1 MYLQNICM
9 CGYHCSVSV
18 PVIYTMIH
26 TLSTMP
32 PFIPRP
38 SISRST
44 SETLP
49 NVIDVSSSDGSL
61 TDICPSSRHEDL
73 HTSKR
78 RKLGQSDNTSLSGKP
93 PAGFSGAFETEK
105 LGLQQGDDA
114 RFNNDLDDNV
124 DEDSDED
131 IEDEVDWEDAIYPG
145 PPNHPVEP
153 SGDLELT
160 LDKGAYVETLTDVR
174 NKKKGHSKIEKQI
187 RVSAHCMHVQF
198 LLFHNLIRNGWSCD
212 KEVQAI
218 LIDQL
223 PKSTMAQVEKW
234 RRVSRFSKTD
244 ESLLAKGRK
253 DRAQESIQGNNSRD
267 WGSAAATLEDGI
279 PDMSRGDPLISL
291 LRILTGYWRKR
302 FTITAPG
309 LRKQGYKPLPRLEA
323 EIEAFKS
330 NPYDAE
336 KHGERL
342 ESIQDFR
349 NSAKSCEGSRDLGS
363 QLFTA
368 LIRGLGIE
376 ARLVASLQ
384 PIGFGWGKVEEAIL
398 NEPNKLASPHLNKEA
413 VITPSDKGAK
423 TSRPKAQRR
432 DSKLNGQ
439 KDKLQNAI
447 QDDNSAGSP
456 LSDEESV
463 VEVIPPSALENGKKL
478 YDQDIQF
485 PTYWTEVISPIQS
498 EIYAVDPHVLC
509 PPVISTSQEHLAL
522 FEPRGAQAD
531 KAKQVFAYVIAFSS
545 EGTAKDVTRR
555 YLKRHEWPGRTKGF
569 RLPPEKV
576 PIYNNQGKVI
586 RYEEYDWFKTVMSGY
601 VRTQAMRNTLDD
613 VEDAKDL
620 RPLEEKKEEKNEIP
634 ETLQSFK
641 TSAHFVLERHLRREE
656 VIMPGSKP
664 VKTFL
669 YRKRNGATEE
679 PVYHRRDVL
688 ACKTSESWHKAG
700 RQIKNGEQPMK
711 MVPVRAMTLNR
722 KREVEEAEREGG
734 EKLKQGLYALDQT
747 EWIIPPPIENGNIPK
762 NAYGNM
768 DCFVSSMVPQGAV
781 HIPLNSTA
789 KICKKLGIDF
799 AEACIGFEF
808 GKQRA
813 VPIIQGVVVAEEH
826 SDLVMDEWDKDE
838 EERKRKSD
846 SKREKAVLVAWK
858 KMLVG
863 LRIMKRV
870 REDYG
875 GDGNGHLREEMN
887 PFTNKKYRPTWESHG
902 NQEDGNQIGEN
913 LAGGFVIDEAEK
925 AEGRSNGGGFL
936 IDEAEEGDGRT
947 NRGGIFADEAEAA
960 GEGPNV
966 DGLMNGKNLFS
977 KQGSCMIGSE
987 ATRKIPSS
995 NPTVTPMISFEE
1007 ELDVEGNG
1015 GAKTRTFSAHG
1026 APESGQL
1033 RKAERAEPLTANLAQ
1048 LSPRKLKYGR
1058 KQSITGSHMEDSP
1071 PLNDNSSALLD
1082 SNILVRKRKTDI
1094 KYSRK
1099 KSAEM
1104 SPYFQRESKITARE
1118 DDIMDDNSESIPQ
1131 IISSSPISSKMG
1143 EHKSPSHPSNSQP
1156 EERTDPNTPK
1166 CKTRR
1171 PRKNGETP
1179 EMRPYTRRGGT
1190 NIAKDE
1196 IMAESPEIRHDCDTP
1211 RRRSGRKKKNEP
1223 GHYFFWKSLQN
1234 LSDSDVEVMKEET
1247 EGEDDSEVAAAP
1259 IPRKLPSKRKRVS
1272 PETRS
1277 SNKSRYFRRRQE
1289 NGRRDADDQASV
1301 SPDIISISSTSPSH
1315 LNGRVSVPR
1324 LGSAE
1329 WQL

>member
-1 MYLQNICM
+1 
-9 CGYHCSVSV
+9 
-18 PVIYTMIH
+18 
-26 TLSTMP
+26 MP
-32 PFIPRP
+32 PFVPRP

-44 SETLP
+44 SETLR
-49 NVIDVSSSDGSL
+49 NVIHVSDTDGSL
-61 TDICPSSRHEDL
+61 TDIGPSSGHEDL
-73 HTSKR
+73 QISKR
-78 RKLGQSDNTSLSGKP
+78 RKLGQSSNTSLSGKP
-93 PAGFSGAFETEK
+93 SAGVSGTLENEK
-105 LGLQQGDDA
+105 LGLQQRDHA
-114 RFNNDLDDNV
+114 RFNIDLDDIV
-124 DEDSDED
+124 DEDPDED
-131 IEDEVDWEDAIYPG
+131 IEDDVDWEDAIHPD
-145 PPNHPVEP
+145 PPKHPVEP
-153 SGDLELT
+153 SRDLELT
-160 LDKGAYVETLTDVR
+160 LDKRAYVETLTDVR
-174 NKKKGHSKIEKQI
+174 NRKKGHSKIEKQI

-212 KEVQAI
+212 KEVQTI
-218 LIDQL
+218 LINQL

-234 RRVSRFSKTD
+234 RRLCGLSKTD
-244 ESLLAKGRK
+244 ESSLAKGRK
-253 DRAQESIQGNNSRD
+253 HEVKDPIQENNSRD
-267 WGSAAATLEDGI
+267 WGSAAKTLEDRT

-309 LRKQGYKPLPRLEA
+309 LRKQGYKTLPRLEA

-349 NSAKSCEGSRDLGS
+349 NSANNCEGSRDLGL

-368 LIRGLGIE
+368 LIRGLGLE

-384 PIGFGWGKVEEAIL
+384 PIGFGWGKVEEATV
-398 NEPNKLASPHLNKEA
+398 NEPNTLDGPHLGRDT
-413 VITPSDKGAK
+413 VITPSDKGAT
-423 TSRPKAQRR
+423 TSLQKAQRR

-439 KDKLQNAI
+439 RGNHQNTVENGNLAR
-447 QDDNSAGSP
+447 SS
-456 LSDEESV
+456 LSDDESV
-463 VEVIPPSALENGKKL
+463 VEVIPPGALENGKKL

-485 PTYWTEVISPIQS
+485 PTYWTEVISPIRS

-522 FEPRGAQAD
+522 FEPRGAHAD

-545 EGTAKDVTRR
+545 DGTAKDVTRR

-576 PIYNNQGKVI
+576 PIYNSQGKVI
-586 RYEEYDWFKTVMSGY
+586 RYDEYDWFKTVMSRY
-601 VRTQAMRNTLDD
+601 VRTQAMRNALDD
-613 VEDAKDL
+613 LEDIRDL
-620 RPLEEKKEEKNEIP
+620 RPLEEEKENKKEIP

-656 VIMPGSKP
+656 IIIPGSKP

-688 ACKTSESWHKAG
+688 ACKTNESWHKAG
-700 RQIKNGEQPMK
+700 RQIKSGEQPMK
-711 MVPVRAMTLNR
+711 MVPVRAITLNR

-747 EWIIPPPIENGNIPK
+747 EWIIPPPIENGNIPR

-768 DCFVSSMVPQGAV
+768 DCFVPSMVPQGAV

-789 KICKKLGIDF
+789 KICKRVGIDF

-863 LRIMKRV
+863 LRIMRRM
-870 REDYG
+870 REEYG

-887 PFTNKKYRPTWESHG
+887 PFTNKKNRPTWESQG
-902 NQEDGNQIGEN
+902 NQEFETQIGEN
-913 LAGGFVIDEAEK
+913 LAGGFVIDESEK
-925 AEGRSNGGGFL
+925 AEESANDDGFL
-936 IDEAEEGDGRT
+936 IDKSKEGHGRR
-947 NRGGIFADEAEAA
+947 NRRGILADEAEAA
-960 GEGPNV
+960 SEGPNGDV
-966 DGLMNGKNLFS
+966 LMNGRDLFS
-977 KQGSCMIGSE
+977 KQESCMIGSE
-987 ATRKIPSS
+987 ATKKISS
-995 NPTVTPMISFEE
+995 SSKSTVTPIISLEK
-1007 ELDVEGNG
+1007 ELEVEGDV
-1015 GAKTRTFSAHG
+1015 GAKTRTFSSHG
-1026 APESGQL
+1026 GPESGQL
-1033 RKAERAEPLTANLAQ
+1033 SKAERAQPLIANLAQ
-1048 LSPRKLKYGR
+1048 LSPRKLEYGR
-1058 KQSITGSHMEDSP
+1058 KQHVTRSHMEDSS
-1071 PLNDNSSALLD
+1071 PLNDNSSASPD
-1082 SNILVRKRKTDI
+1082 TDTLVRKRKTDI

-1099 KSAEM
+1099 KRAEM
-1104 SPYFQRESKITARE
+1104 SPYFQREKIIARE
-1118 DDIMDDNSESIPQ
+1118 DDIIDVSSDSTPQ
-1131 IISSSPISSKMG
+1131 IIFSSPISSKMG
-1143 EHKSPSHPSNSQP
+1143 EHNSLAQLSNLQP
-1156 EERTDPNTPK
+1156 EERIEPNTPK
-1166 CKTRR
+1166 CKTQR
-1171 PRKNGETP
+1171 PRKNDETP
-1179 EMRPYTRRGGT
+1179 ERKPFSRRGVT
-1190 NIAKDE
+1190 NIVKDE
-1196 IMAESPEIRHDCDTP
+1196 IMAESLEIRHDCDTP

-1223 GHYFFWKSLQN
+1223 EHYFYWKSLQN
-1234 LSDSDVEVMKEET
+1234 FSDSDLEVMT
-1247 EGEDDSEVAAAP
+1247 EDTEAGDDSEVADVP
-1259 IPRKLPSKRKRVS
+1259 ITRKPPSKRKRG
-1272 PETRS
+1272 
-1277 SNKSRYFRRRQE
+1277 SNTSRYFRRHQE
-1289 NGRRDADDQASV
+1289 NDRRDTDENASV

-1315 LNGRVSVPR
+1315 PNGRLSVPR
-1324 LGSAE
+1324 LGSDE

>member
-1 MYLQNICM
+1 
-9 CGYHCSVSV
+9 
-18 PVIYTMIH
+18 
-26 TLSTMP
+26 MP

-44 SETLP
+44 SETLR
-49 NVIDVSSSDGSL
+49 NLIHVSGTDGLL
-61 TDICPSSRHEDL
+61 TDIGPSSGHEDL
-73 HTSKR
+73 HISKR
-78 RKLGQSDNTSLSGKP
+78 RKLGQSDNTSLSGKLS
-93 PAGFSGAFETEK
+93 AGVSGVFENEK
-105 LGLQQGDDA
+105 LGLKQADHA
-114 RFNNDLDDNV
+114 RFNIDLDDIV
-124 DEDSDED
+124 DDDSDED
-131 IEDEVDWEDAIYPG
+131 IEDDVDWEDAIHPD

-160 LDKGAYVETLTDVR
+160 LDKRAYVETLTDVR

-212 KEVQAI
+212 KEVQTI
-218 LIDQL
+218 LINQL

-234 RRVSRFSKTD
+234 RRLSGLSKTD

-253 DRAQESIQGNNSRD
+253 DEVEDPIQENNSRD
-267 WGSAAATLEDGI
+267 WGSAAKTLEDGT

-291 LRILTGYWRKR
+291 LKILTGYWRKR

-309 LRKQGYKPLPRLEA
+309 LRKQGYKPLPCLEA

-342 ESIQDFR
+342 EGIQDFK
-349 NSAKSCEGSRDLGS
+349 NSANKCEGSRDLGS

-384 PIGFGWGKVEEAIL
+384 PIGFGWGRVEEAIV
-398 NEPNKLASPHLNKEA
+398 NEPNKLDDPHLGRGV
-413 VITPSDKGAK
+413 VITPSDKGTT
-423 TSRPKAQRR
+423 TSRQNAQRR

-439 KDKLQNAI
+439 KGNPQNAVEN
-447 QDDNSAGSP
+447 DNPPSSS
-456 LSDEESV
+456 LSDDESV
-463 VEVIPPSALENGKKL
+463 VEVVPPGALENGKKL
-478 YDQDIQF
+478 YDKDIQF
-485 PTYWTEVISPIQS
+485 PTYWTEVISPIRS

-545 EGTAKDVTRR
+545 DGTAKDVTRR

-576 PIYNNQGKVI
+576 PIYNSQGKVI

-601 VRTQAMRNTLDD
+601 VRTQAMRNALDGLED
-613 VEDAKDL
+613 VKDL
-620 RPLEEKKEEKNEIP
+620 RPLEEEKENKKEIP

-641 TSAHFVLERHLRREE
+641 SSAHFVLERHLRREE

-700 RQIKNGEQPMK
+700 RQIKSGEQPMK

-734 EKLKQGLYALDQT
+734 EKLRQGLYALDQT
-747 EWIIPPPIENGNIPK
+747 EWIIPPPIENGSIPK

-768 DCFVSSMVPQGAV
+768 DCFVPSMVPKGAV

-789 KICKKLGIDF
+789 KICKRVGIDF

-838 EERKRKSD
+838 EDRKRKSD

-863 LRIMKRV
+863 LRIMRRM
-870 REDYG
+870 REEYG

-887 PFTNKKYRPTWESHG
+887 PFTNKKNRPAWESQG
-902 NQEDGNQIGEN
+902 NQEFETQIGEN
-913 LAGGFVIDEAEK
+913 LAGGFVIDESEK
-925 AEGRSNGGGFL
+925 AEESANEYGFL
-936 IDEAEEGDGRT
+936 IDKSKEGDGRT
-947 NRGGIFADEAEAA
+947 NRRGILADEAEAA
-960 GEGPNV
+960 GEGPN
-966 DGLMNGKNLFS
+966 GENLFS
-977 KQGSCMIGSE
+977 KQGSCRIGSE
-987 ATRKIPSS
+987 ATKKISS
-995 NPTVTPMISFEE
+995 SSKSTVTPIISLEE
-1007 ELDVEGNG
+1007 EHDVEEDG
-1015 GAKTRTFSAHG
+1015 GAQTRTFSSHG
-1026 APESGQL
+1026 GPESGKL
-1033 RKAERAEPLTANLAQ
+1033 RKVERTGPLITNLAQ
-1048 LSPRKLKYGR
+1048 LSPRKLNYGR
-1058 KQSITGSHMEDSP
+1058 KQHITRSHMENSS
-1071 PLNDNSSALLD
+1071 PLNDNSSASTD
-1082 SNILVRKRKTDI
+1082 TDILVRKRKTDI

-1099 KSAEM
+1099 KRAEM
-1104 SPYFQRESKITARE
+1104 SPYFQREKIIARE
-1118 DDIMDDNSESIPQ
+1118 DDIIGVNLDSTPQ
-1131 IISSSPISSKMG
+1131 IIFSSPISSKMR
-1143 EHKSPSHPSNSQP
+1143 ELNSPAQPSNFQP
-1156 EERTDPNTPK
+1156 EERMDPNTPK

-1171 PRKNGETP
+1171 PRKNDETP
-1179 EMRPYTRRGGT
+1179 EGRPLSRRGDT
-1190 NIAKDE
+1190 NIVKDE
-1196 IMAESPEIRHDCDTP
+1196 IMAESSEIRHDCDTP

-1223 GHYFFWKSLQN
+1223 EHYFYWKSLQN
-1234 LSDSDVEVMKEET
+1234 FSNSDLEVMTEDT
-1247 EGEDDSEVAAAP
+1247 EGGDDPEVADAP
-1259 IPRKLPSKRKRVS
+1259 ITRKRPSRRKRVS
-1272 PETRS
+1272 PKTRG
-1277 SNKSRYFRRRQE
+1277 SNTSRYFHRHQE
-1289 NGRRDADDQASV
+1289 NDRRDADDQATV

-1315 LNGRVSVPR
+1315 PNGRVSVPR

>member
-1 MYLQNICM
+1 
-9 CGYHCSVSV
+9 
-18 PVIYTMIH
+18 
-26 TLSTMP
+26 MP

-44 SETLP
+44 SATLR
-49 NVIDVSSSDGSL
+49 NLIHVSGTDGSL
-61 TDICPSSRHEDL
+61 TDIGPSSGHEDL
-73 HTSKR
+73 HISKR

-93 PAGFSGAFETEK
+93 SAGVSGVFENEK
-105 LGLQQGDDA
+105 LGLQQGDHA
-114 RFNNDLDDNV
+114 RFNIDLDDIV

-131 IEDEVDWEDAIYPG
+131 IEDDVDWEDAIHPD

-160 LDKGAYVETLTDVR
+160 LDKRAYVETLTDVR

-212 KEVQAI
+212 KEIQTI
-218 LIDQL
+218 LINQL

-234 RRVSRFSKTD
+234 RRLSGLSKTD

-253 DRAQESIQGNNSRD
+253 HEVEDPIQENNTRD
-267 WGSAAATLEDGI
+267 WGSAAKTLEDGT

-291 LRILTGYWRKR
+291 LKILTGYWRKR

-309 LRKQGYKPLPRLEA
+309 LRKQGYKPLPCLEA
-323 EIEAFKS
+323 EIEAYKS

-342 ESIQDFR
+342 DGIQDFR
-349 NSAKSCEGSRDLGS
+349 NSANNCEGSRDLGS

-384 PIGFGWGKVEEAIL
+384 PIGFGWGKVEEATV
-398 NEPNKLASPHLNKEA
+398 NEPNTLDDPQLGRDA

-423 TSRPKAQRR
+423 TSRQNAQRR

-439 KDKLQNAI
+439 KGNPQNAVENDNPPSSSLG
-447 QDDNSAGSP
+447 DD
-456 LSDEESV
+456 ESV
-463 VEVIPPSALENGKKL
+463 VEVIPPGALENGKKL
-478 YDQDIQF
+478 YDKDIQF
-485 PTYWTEVISPIQS
+485 PTYWTEVISPIRS

-545 EGTAKDVTRR
+545 DGTAKDVTRR

-576 PIYNNQGKVI
+576 PIYNSQGKVI

-601 VRTQAMRNTLDD
+601 VRTQVMRNALDD
-613 VEDAKDL
+613 LEDVKDL
-620 RPLEEKKEEKNEIP
+620 RPLEEEKENKKEIP

-641 TSAHFVLERHLRREE
+641 SSAHFVLERHLRREE

-700 RQIKNGEQPMK
+700 RQIKSGEQPMK

-734 EKLKQGLYALDQT
+734 EKLKQGLYALHQT

-768 DCFVSSMVPQGAV
+768 DCFVPSMVPKGAV

-789 KICKKLGIDF
+789 KICKRVGIDF

-863 LRIMKRV
+863 LRIMRRM
-870 REDYG
+870 REEYG

-887 PFTNKKYRPTWESHG
+887 PFTNKKNRPAWESHG
-902 NQEDGNQIGEN
+902 NQEFETQIVEN
-913 LAGGFVIDEAEK
+913 LAGGFVIDESEK
-925 AEGRSNGGGFL
+925 AEESANEYGFL
-936 IDEAEEGDGRT
+936 IDKSKEVDGRT
-947 NRGGIFADEAEAA
+947 NRGGILADEAEAA
-960 GEGPNV
+960 GEGPN
-966 DGLMNGKNLFS
+966 GENLFS

-987 ATRKIPSS
+987 ATKKIPSTS
-995 NPTVTPMISFEE
+995 KSTVTPIISLEE
-1007 ELDVEGNG
+1007 ELDVEEDG
-1015 GAKTRTFSAHG
+1015 GAKTRTFSSHG
-1026 APESGQL
+1026 GPESGQL
-1033 RKAERAEPLTANLAQ
+1033 RKVGRAEPLIANLAQ

-1058 KQSITGSHMEDSP
+1058 KRHITRSHVENSS
-1071 PLNDNSSALLD
+1071 PLNDNSSASTDTD
-1082 SNILVRKRKTDI
+1082 SLVRKRKTDI

-1099 KSAEM
+1099 KRAEM
-1104 SPYFQRESKITARE
+1104 SPYFQREKIIARE
-1118 DDIMDDNSESIPQ
+1118 DDIIGVNSDSTPQ
-1131 IISSSPISSKMG
+1131 IISSSPISSKMR
-1143 EHKSPSHPSNSQP
+1143 EHNSPAQPSNYP
-1156 EERTDPNTPK
+1156 DTPK

-1171 PRKNGETP
+1171 PRKNDETP
-1179 EMRPYTRRGGT
+1179 EGRPFSRRGDT
-1190 NIAKDE
+1190 NIVKDE
-1196 IMAESPEIRHDCDTP
+1196 IMAESSEIRHDCDTP

-1223 GHYFFWKSLQN
+1223 EHYFYWKSLQN
-1234 LSDSDVEVMKEET
+1234 FSDSDLEVMTEDT
-1247 EGEDDSEVAAAP
+1247 EGGDDSEVADAP
-1259 IPRKLPSKRKRVS
+1259 ITRKPPSRRKRVS
-1272 PETRS
+1272 PKTRG
-1277 SNKSRYFRRRQE
+1277 SNTSQYFRIYQE
-1289 NGRRDADDQASV
+1289 NDRRDADDQATV

-1315 LNGRVSVPR
+1315 PNGRVSVPR

>member
-1 MYLQNICM
+1 
-9 CGYHCSVSV
+9 
-18 PVIYTMIH
+18 
-26 TLSTMP
+26 MP

-44 SETLP
+44 SETLR
-49 NVIDVSSSDGSL
+49 NVIHVSGTDGSL
-61 TDICPSSRHEDL
+61 TDIGPSSKHEDL

-78 RKLGQSDNTSLSGKP
+78 RKLGQSDNTSLSGKSS
-93 PAGFSGAFETEK
+93 AKVSSAFENEK

-114 RFNNDLDDNV
+114 RFNVDLDDIV
-124 DEDSDED
+124 EEDSEED
-131 IEDEVDWEDAIYPG
+131 FEDDVDWEDAIYPDS
-145 PPNHPVEP
+145 PNHPVEP

-160 LDKGAYVETLTDVR
+160 LDKRAYVETLTDVR
-174 NKKKGHSKIEKQI
+174 NKKKGHSKIEKKI

-212 KEVQAI
+212 KEVQTI
-218 LIDQL
+218 LINQL
-223 PKSTMAQVEKW
+223 PKSALAQVEKW
-234 RRVSRFSKTD
+234 RRLSGLSKPD
-244 ESLLAKGRK
+244 ELLLVKGRK
-253 DRAQESIQGNNSRD
+253 YEAKGPIQENNSRD
-267 WGSAAATLEDGI
+267 WGSAAKTLKDGN

-291 LRILTGYWRKR
+291 LKILIAYWRKR

-330 NPYDAE
+330 NPHDAE
-336 KHGERL
+336 KYGERL

-349 NSAKSCEGSRDLGS
+349 NSANNCEGSRDLGS

-384 PIGFGWGKVEEAIL
+384 PIGFGWGKVEEATV
-398 NEPNKLASPHLNKEA
+398 NERNTLDDPNLSRDA
-413 VITPSDKGAK
+413 VITPSDKGAT
-423 TSRPKAQRR
+423 TSRQKAQRR
-432 DSKLNGQ
+432 DSKFNGQ
-439 KDKLQNAI
+439 KGNPHNSVEN
-447 QDDNSAGSP
+447 DNSARSS
-456 LSDEESV
+456 LSDDDSV
-463 VEVIPPSALENGKKL
+463 VEVISTGALENGKKL

-485 PTYWTEVISPIQS
+485 PTYWTEVISPIRS

-545 EGTAKDVTRR
+545 DGTAKDVTRR

-576 PIYNNQGKVI
+576 PIYNSQGKVI

-601 VRTQAMRNTLDD
+601 VRTQAMRTALDD
-613 VEDAKDL
+613 LEEVKDL
-620 RPLEEKKEEKNEIP
+620 RPLEEEKENKKEIP

-656 VIMPGSKP
+656 VIMPDSKP

-669 YRKRNGATEE
+669 YRKRIGATEE

-700 RQIKNGEQPMK
+700 RQIKSGEQPMK

-722 KREVEEAEREGG
+722 KREVDKAEREGG

-747 EWIIPPPIENGNIPK
+747 EWIIPPPIENRNIPK

-768 DCFVSSMVPQGAV
+768 DCFVPSMVPKGAV
-781 HIPLNSTA
+781 HIPLNGTA
-789 KICKKLGIDF
+789 KICKRVGIDF

-813 VPIIQGVVVAEEH
+813 VPIIQGVVVAEDH
-826 SDLVMDEWDKDE
+826 CDLVMDEWDKDE

-846 SKREKAVLVAWK
+846 SNREKAVLVAWK

-863 LRIMKRV
+863 LRIMRRI
-870 REDYG
+870 REEYG
-875 GDGNGHLREEMN
+875 GDVNGHLREEMN
-887 PFTNKKYRPTWESHG
+887 PFTNKKNRPTWESQG
-902 NQEDGNQIGEN
+902 IQEDENQIGEN
-913 LAGGFVIDEAEK
+913 LAGGFGIDESEK
-925 AEGRSNGGGFL
+925 AEESANEDGFL
-936 IDEAEEGDGRT
+936 IDKSKEGDGRK
-947 NRGGIFADEAEAA
+947 NRSGILADEAEAA
-960 GEGPNV
+960 GEGPNGNV
-966 DGLMNGKNLFS
+966 LMNEENLFS

-987 ATRKIPSS
+987 ATKKIPSS
-995 NPTVTPMISFEE
+995 SNSTVTPNTSLEE
-1007 ELDVEGNG
+1007 ELDVEGDG
-1015 GAKTRTFSAHG
+1015 GAKTRTFSSHG
-1026 APESGQL
+1026 EPESSQ
-1033 RKAERAEPLTANLAQ
+1033 RAEPLIANLAQ

-1058 KQSITGSHMEDSP
+1058 KEHITRSHMEYSS
-1071 PLNDNSSALLD
+1071 PLNDNSSASPD
-1082 SNILVRKRKTDI
+1082 SDILVRKRKTDI
-1094 KYSRK
+1094 KYSRNK
-1099 KSAEM
+1099 RAET
-1104 SPYFQRESKITARE
+1104 SPYFQRESKIIARE
-1118 DDIMDDNSESIPQ
+1118 DDFIDDNSDSTPQ
-1131 IISSSPISSKMG
+1131 IISSSPSSSKMG
-1143 EHKSPSHPSNSQP
+1143 EHNYPAHPSNLQS
-1156 EERTDPNTPK
+1156 EERIDPNTPK

-1179 EMRPYTRRGGT
+1179 ERRPYSRRGGT

-1196 IMAESPEIRHDCDTP
+1196 IIAESSEIRHDCDTP

-1223 GHYFFWKSLQN
+1223 EHYFSWKSLQN
-1234 LSDSDVEVMKEET
+1234 LSESDLEAMMEDT
-1247 EGEDDSEVAAAP
+1247 EGGDNSEVANMP
-1259 IPRKLPSKRKRVS
+1259 ITRKPPSKRKRVS
-1272 PETRS
+1272 PETKG
-1277 SNKSRYFRRRQE
+1277 SNKSRYFRRHQD
-1289 NGRRDADDQASV
+1289 NDRRDADDQASV

-1315 LNGRVSVPR
+1315 PNGRVSVPR

>member
-1 MYLQNICM
+1 
-9 CGYHCSVSV
+9 
-18 PVIYTMIH
+18 
-26 TLSTMP
+26 MP

-44 SETLP
+44 SETLR
-49 NVIDVSSSDGSL
+49 NVIHVSGTDGSL
-61 TDICPSSRHEDL
+61 TDIGPSSEHEDL

-78 RKLGQSDNTSLSGKP
+78 RKLDQSDNASLSSKP
-93 PAGFSGAFETEK
+93 SAGVSGAFENEK

-114 RFNNDLDDNV
+114 RFNIDLDDIV
-124 DEDSDED
+124 DEDSEED
-131 IEDEVDWEDAIYPG
+131 IEDDVDWEDAIYPD

-160 LDKGAYVETLTDVR
+160 LDKRAYVETLTNVR
-174 NKKKGHSKIEKQI
+174 NKKKGHSKIEKKI

-212 KEVQAI
+212 KEVQTI
-218 LIDQL
+218 LINQL

-234 RRVSRFSKTD
+234 RRLSGLSKTD

-253 DRAQESIQGNNSRD
+253 HEAKGPIQENNSRD
-267 WGSAAATLEDGI
+267 WGSAAKTLEDGN

-291 LRILTGYWRKR
+291 LKILTGYWRKR

-349 NSAKSCEGSRDLGS
+349 NSANNCEGSRDLGS

-384 PIGFGWGKVEEAIL
+384 PIGFGWGKVEEATV
-398 NEPNKLASPHLNKEA
+398 NEPNTLDDPHLGRDA
-413 VITPSDKGAK
+413 VITPSDKGAT
-423 TSRPKAQRR
+423 TSRQKAQRR

-439 KDKLQNAI
+439 KGNPHNAVEN
-447 QDDNSAGSP
+447 DNPARSS
-456 LSDEESV
+456 LSDDDSV
-463 VEVIPPSALENGKKL
+463 VEVIPPGALENGKKL

-485 PTYWTEVISPIQS
+485 PTYWTEVISPIRS

-545 EGTAKDVTRR
+545 DGTAKDVTRR

-576 PIYNNQGKVI
+576 PVYNSQGKVI

-601 VRTQAMRNTLDD
+601 VRTQAMRNALDD
-613 VEDAKDL
+613 LEDVKDL
-620 RPLEEKKEEKNEIP
+620 RPLEEEKENKKEIP

-700 RQIKNGEQPMK
+700 RQIKSGEQPMK

-768 DCFVSSMVPQGAV
+768 DCFVPSMVPKGAV
-781 HIPLNSTA
+781 HIPLNGTA
-789 KICKKLGIDF
+789 KICKRVGIDF

-826 SDLVMDEWDKDE
+826 CDLVMDEWDKDE

-863 LRIMKRV
+863 LRIMRRM
-870 REDYG
+870 REEYG

-887 PFTNKKYRPTWESHG
+887 PFTNKKNRPTWESQG
-902 NQEDGNQIGEN
+902 NQEDENPIGEN
-913 LAGGFVIDEAEK
+913 LAGGFVIDESEK
-925 AEGRSNGGGFL
+925 AEESANEDGFL
-936 IDEAEEGDGRT
+936 IDKSKEGDGRK
-947 NRGGIFADEAEAA
+947 NRRGILADEAEAA
-960 GEGPNV
+960 AEGPNWDV
-966 DGLMNGKNLFS
+966 LMNGENQFS

-987 ATRKIPSS
+987 ATKKISS
-995 NPTVTPMISFEE
+995 SSKSTVTSIEE
-1007 ELDVEGNG
+1007 ELDVG
-1015 GAKTRTFSAHG
+1015 GAKTRTFSSHRG
-1026 APESGQL
+1026 PESGQL
-1033 RKAERAEPLTANLAQ
+1033 RKAERAEPLIANLAQ

-1058 KQSITGSHMEDSP
+1058 KEHITRSHMEYSS
-1071 PLNDNSSALLD
+1071 PLNDNSSASPD
-1082 SNILVRKRKTDI
+1082 SDILVRKRKTDI
-1094 KYSRK
+1094 KYSRNK
-1099 KSAEM
+1099 RAET
-1104 SPYFQRESKITARE
+1104 SPYFQRESKIIARE
-1118 DDIMDDNSESIPQ
+1118 DDIIDDNSDSTPQ
-1131 IISSSPISSKMG
+1131 IISSSPSSSKMG
-1143 EHKSPSHPSNSQP
+1143 EHNYPAHPSNLQS
-1156 EERTDPNTPK
+1156 EERIDPNTPK

-1179 EMRPYTRRGGT
+1179 ERKPYSRRGGA
-1190 NIAKDE
+1190 NIAKNE
-1196 IMAESPEIRHDCDTP
+1196 IMAESSEIRHDCDTP

-1223 GHYFFWKSLQN
+1223 EHYFSWKSLQN
-1234 LSDSDVEVMKEET
+1234 LSDSDLEVMMEDT
-1247 EGEDDSEVAAAP
+1247 EGGDDSEVANAP
-1259 IPRKLPSKRKRVS
+1259 ITRKPPSKRKRVS
-1272 PETRS
+1272 PETRGC
-1277 SNKSRYFRRRQE
+1277 NKSRYFRRHQE
-1289 NGRRDADDQASV
+1289 NDRRDADDQASV

-1315 LNGRVSVPR
+1315 PNGRVSVPR